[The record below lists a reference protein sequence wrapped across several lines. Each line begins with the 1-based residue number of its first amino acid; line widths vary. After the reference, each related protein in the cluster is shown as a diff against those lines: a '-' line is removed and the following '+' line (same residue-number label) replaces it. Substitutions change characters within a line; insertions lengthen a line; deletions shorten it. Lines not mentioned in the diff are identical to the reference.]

1 MKNWTQKDIPDLSG
15 KVAVITGANSGLGL
29 ESTKALAR
37 KGATVIM
44 ACRNLQKA
52 EKAKEEVLREVPDAK
67 LDVIQLD
74 NASLG
79 SVRAFADTFQT
90 KYDRLDILM
99 NNAGVMAI
107 PRQETEDGFEMQ
119 LGVNHLGHFALT
131 GLLLDVIKR
140 TPNARVHTTSSSAN
154 YGSEIHF
161 DDLMLEKDYGRWKAY
176 GQSKLANVFF
186 ANELNKRLKAAG
198 HDTVSNASHPGLVL
212 TNLQANSL
220 ERSDQPFIER
230 ILYPVL
236 GPLLAQ
242 DVSMGVLPQLYGAT
256 APGAKG
262 GAFYGPKT
270 LNLKGHPAEKEPDK
284 AAKNDGDLGRFW
296 RLSEDLTGV
305 SYDFAETS
313 QSAAA

>member
-1 MKNWTQKDIPDLSG
+1 MNQSWTQKDIPNLTG

-29 ESTKALAR
+29 ESTKALAQ

-44 ACRNLQKA
+44 ACRNLEKA
-52 EKAKEEVLREVPDAK
+52 ENAKDEVSREVPDAT
-67 LDVIQLD
+67 LDVMHLD
-74 NASLG
+74 NASLK
-79 SVRAFADTFQT
+79 SVRAFATAFKE
-90 KYDRLDILM
+90 KYSHLDILM

-107 PRQETEDGFEMQ
+107 PRTETEDGFEMQ

-131 GLLLDVIKR
+131 GLLLDVLTS
-140 TPNARVHTTSSSAN
+140 TPHARVHTTSSSAN
-154 YGSEIHF
+154 YNSQIYF

-176 GQSKLANVFF
+176 GQSKLANILF
-186 ANELNKRLKAAG
+186 ANELDKRLKAAG
-198 HDTVSNASHPGLVL
+198 HDTVSNSSHPGLVL
-212 TNLQANSL
+212 TNLQSNSL
-220 ERSDQPFIER
+220 EKSDQPFMER

-256 APGAKG
+256 ALDAKG

-284 AAKNDGDLGRFW
+284 AAKNESDLKRFW
-296 RLSEDLTGV
+296 ELSEELTGV
-305 SYDFAETS
+305 TYDFI
-313 QSAAA
+313 